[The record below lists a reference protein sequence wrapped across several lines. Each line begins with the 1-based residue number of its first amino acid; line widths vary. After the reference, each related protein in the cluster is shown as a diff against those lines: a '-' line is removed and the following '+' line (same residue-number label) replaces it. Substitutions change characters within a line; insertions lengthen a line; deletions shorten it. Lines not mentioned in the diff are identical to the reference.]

1 MPTQPLYL
9 DNPKDLE
16 EFFKT
21 LSSAGFKAVNDHTYR
36 LVLIEGK
43 IEYFGYYGNDE
54 FKIVIERGNAELTVT
69 RDRGR
74 YLVTL
79 RSPEKV
85 KQYEI
90 PKFTVIEYRP
100 PHLAIEY

>member
-1 MPTQPLYL
+1 MTAQFLNL

-16 EFFKT
+16 EFFRS
-21 LSSAGFKAVNDHTYR
+21 LSDFGFRAINDHTYR

-43 IEYFGYYGNDE
+43 IGYFGYYGSDE
-54 FKIVIERGNAELTVT
+54 FKIIIERGNAELTMT

-74 YLVTL
+74 YLITL

>member
-1 MPTQPLYL
+1 MTAQLLNL

-16 EFFKT
+16 EFFRS
-21 LSSAGFKAVNDHTYR
+21 LSDFGLRAINDHTYR
-36 LVLIEGK
+36 LILIEGR

-54 FKIVIERGNAELTVT
+54 FKIVIEKGNVELTLT

-74 YLVTL
+74 YLITL

-90 PKFTVIEYRP
+90 PMHTIVEYRP
-100 PHLAIEY
+100 PYLAIEY

>member
-1 MPTQPLYL
+1 MPNQLL
-9 DNPKDLE
+9 NLSDPKDLE
-16 EFFKT
+16 EFFRS
-21 LSSAGFKAVNDHTYR
+21 LSEFKFRAINDHTYR
-36 LVLIEGK
+36 LVLIEGRV
-43 IEYFGYYGNDE
+43 EYFGYYGNDE
-54 FKIVIERGNAELTVT
+54 FKIVIERENAELTVT

-74 YLVTL
+74 YLITL

-90 PKFTVIEYRP
+90 PMHTIIEYRP

>member
-1 MPTQPLYL
+1 MPGQLLNL

-16 EFFKT
+16 EFFRS
-21 LSSAGFKAVNDHTYR
+21 LSDFGFRAINDHTYR

-43 IEYFGYYGNDE
+43 VEYFGYYGNDE
-54 FKIVIERGNAELTVT
+54 FKIVIERGNAELVVT

-74 YLVTL
+74 YLITL

-90 PKFTVIEYRP
+90 PIYSIVEYRP
-100 PHLAIEY
+100 PYLAIEY

>member
-1 MPTQPLYL
+1 MSAQLLNL

-16 EFFKT
+16 EFFNALKEF
-21 LSSAGFKAVNDHTYR
+21 GFRAINDHTYR
-36 LVLIEGK
+36 LVLIEGM

-54 FKIVIERGNAELTVT
+54 FKVIVQHENAELTVT

-74 YLVTL
+74 YLITL
-79 RSPEKV
+79 RSPKKV

-90 PKFTVIEYRP
+90 PNYTVIEYRV